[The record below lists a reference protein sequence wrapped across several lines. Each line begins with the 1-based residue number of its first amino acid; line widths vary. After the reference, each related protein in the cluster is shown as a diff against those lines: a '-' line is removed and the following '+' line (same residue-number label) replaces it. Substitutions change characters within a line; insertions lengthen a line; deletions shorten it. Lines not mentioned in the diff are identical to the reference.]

1 MAYVMNAVKMMPLL
15 NAASVMTDAVCAE
28 YAYWTMNAKAG
39 LALKFPSHMRATG
52 NTPKQ

>member
-28 YAYWTMNAKAG
+28 YAYGTMNAKAG